1 MQHPADFVDA
11 HQRHLEDAELLMDH
25 DRWANAD
32 QMYGFSAE
40 CGLKAIMQVLGMP
53 VDDSGN
59 PGNPEHKKHVQALWL
74 VLSSFASGRDGAR
87 YLGLLSD
94 GEPFSDWSHHNRYAH
109 RRHFEKANVEPHRE
123 AARDIRRR
131 VQLARQDGQ
140 L

>member
-25 DRWANAD
+25 DRWASAD

-40 CGLKAIMQVLGMP
+40 CGLKAVMKVLGMS
-53 VDDSGN
+53 VDASGK
-59 PGNPEHKKHVQALWL
+59 PRELEHQKHVQDLWP
-74 VLSSFASGRDGAR
+74 VFSTFATGRGGAR
-87 YLGLLSD
+87 YLNLLPS

-123 AARDIRRR
+123 AARDIRRM

-140 L
+140 P